1 MTAGDESDRS
11 TAGTDGDGPEAA
23 DAEYAKFWV
32 NTEDDDYE
40 PVDVTNVKEEWENLT
55 IYLPDEL
62 RDEIELAF
70 RETSYECMRAK
81 NYDLQ
86 KLRDFYPLLI
96 VLGLESLESIE
107 GEDVTDILAY
117 SAAEYEFE

>member
-1 MTAGDESDRS
+1 MTDDDPDRS
-11 TAGTDGDGPEAA
+11 TPDDGSEST

-32 NTEDDDYE
+32 NTEDDEYE

-55 IYLPDEL
+55 IYLPEEL

-70 RETSYECMRAK
+70 RETSYECMRAE

-86 KLRDFYPLLI
+86 KLRDFYPLLM
-96 VLGLESLESIE
+96 VLGLESLEGIE
-107 GEDVTDILAY
+107 GTDITDILAY

>member
-1 MTAGDESDRS
+1 M
-11 TAGTDGDGPEAA
+11 TDGDTDTEPT

-55 IYLPDEL
+55 IYLPEAL

-70 RETSYECMRAK
+70 RETSYECMRTE

-86 KLRDFYPLLI
+86 KLRDFYPLLV

-107 GEDVTDILAY
+107 GKDITDILAY
-117 SAAEYEFE
+117 SAAECEFE

>member
-1 MTAGDESDRS
+1 MTDETDRS
-11 TAGTDGDGPEAA
+11 NDDTGTD

-32 NTEDDDYE
+32 NTEDDYE

-55 IYLPDEL
+55 IYLPDGL
-62 RDEIELAF
+62 RNEIELAF
-70 RETSYECMRAK
+70 REASYECMRTE

-107 GEDVTDILAY
+107 GQDITDILAY
-117 SAAEYEFE
+117 SAVEYELE